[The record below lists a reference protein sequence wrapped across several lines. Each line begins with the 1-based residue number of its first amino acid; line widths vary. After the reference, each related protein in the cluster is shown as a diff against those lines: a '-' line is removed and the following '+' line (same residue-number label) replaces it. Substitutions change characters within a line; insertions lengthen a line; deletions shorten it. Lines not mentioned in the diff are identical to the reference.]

1 MTGQTYIHPGGL
13 PAFSN
18 RSVVFF
24 ANLMSMFFGN
34 TEQMKQLKKEV
45 SGADTY
51 GGRLLPI
58 IDILFKGGR
67 NLLIL
72 EKEPNESI
80 LKYQREVLDL
90 SLPDYMTFP
99 RELYELIGSDNIST
113 HIGKQMENLI
123 LKMSSHP
130 AKWVDGF
137 VTDQRLVS
145 LASRINKSPIN
156 NEDECRNA
164 NNKLHLYY
172 YLLETGLPIFDTEVA
187 ASPQDVGRCLK
198 ILREK
203 GYERAVAKSQIGAS
217 GIGMI
222 HLNTYQYKLDL
233 PEFMFFEGPCLI
245 QGWMDCGT
253 NGIENVDSPSVQ
265 LYVGDDSIHIYD
277 ITEQIL
283 SKDRIHEGN
292 IAPPPYLDDRTGVK
306 DELILQASKA
316 GEWLYDQGYRGT
328 ASVDFLL
335 VNRFGQV
342 EVRVCEINARVTGAT
357 YPAILARRF
366 MPYGAWIMR
375 NVKTDKPMDGDE
387 LMRTLEK
394 AGALYYPG
402 KNEGFLPINFNLDER
417 RKVIK
422 GQFLYIGDNFKDCV
436 EGVYDFHKV
445 LPLEWQYD
453 RD

>member
-1 MTGQTYIHPGGL
+1 MTGQTHIHPGEL
-13 PAFSN
+13 PPFSN

-34 TEQMKQLKKEV
+34 IEQMKQLKKEV

-80 LKYQREVLDL
+80 LKYQREVLEL

-99 RELYELIGSDNIST
+99 MEFYELIGIDYIST
-113 HIGKQMENLI
+113 YIGKQMENLI

-145 LASRINKSPIN
+145 LASRMNKSPIN

-172 YLLETGLPIFDTEVA
+172 HLLETGLPVFDTEIA
-187 ASPQDVGRCLK
+187 ASPRDVERCLK
-198 ILREK
+198 VLRKK

-222 HLNTYQYKLDL
+222 HLNTYRYKLDL
-233 PEFMFFEGPCLI
+233 PEFMFYEGPCLI

-253 NGIENVDSPSVQ
+253 NGIEGVDSPSVQ
-265 LYVGDDSIHIYD
+265 LYVGDGSIHIYD

-292 IAPPPYLDDRTGVK
+292 VAPPEYLDDRTEVK
-306 DELILQASKA
+306 EELILQASKA

-335 VNRFGQV
+335 VHRLGRI

-366 MPYGAWIMR
+366 MPCGAWIMR

-387 LMRTLEK
+387 LMKMLEK

-436 EGVYDFHKV
+436 EGMYDFRKV